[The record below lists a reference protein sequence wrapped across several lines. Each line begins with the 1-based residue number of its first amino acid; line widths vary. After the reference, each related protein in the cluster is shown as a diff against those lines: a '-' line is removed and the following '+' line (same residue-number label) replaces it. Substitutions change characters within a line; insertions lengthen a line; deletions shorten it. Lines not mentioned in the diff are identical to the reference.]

1 MCGLLKPE
9 KIPVSLLDI
18 DGDVNAMWNVYFNK
32 RSLNGDEGEE
42 YKKNTDQKYI
52 EESFSVKGDIVSDTE
67 GHGAL
72 FNELFSWYSIILA
85 NSVLS
90 IDGEHTVDC
99 NLKEEINRV
108 LGYYTDEEQE
118 WVKNALYE
126 YILESGLVDDNGKV
140 RFNISKIDYLY
151 DLLPITK
158 IEVRWLLSVLD
169 DPLARV
175 FLSPEQINV
184 VRKCLSCAP
193 FKVEKLQIDA
203 INYFDRYNIEG
214 RISKGKKHIAQKGRV
229 NEKDLFHIR
238 ALYRAIVNEQ
248 KVHIVYRNWEGKKRH
263 ATCAPVRIE
272 YSRRDDV
279 FRVWYVHV
287 QNAESKIG
295 IINIPRIVRVEELVG
310 ECFDLKEQRK
320 ILDKL
325 YDKTMTSIQIEFYQG
340 RKNLPDR
347 ILTEFSLWKK
357 KCVYDPLSYKFT
369 MTLYYSAL
377 DEKEILIRL
386 LSYGPY
392 IRVIAS
398 EDNYILSEIQDR
410 IKKQREIIRDREF
423 EIG

>member
-1 MCGLLKPE
+1 M
-9 KIPVSLLDI
+9 
-18 DGDVNAMWNVYFNK
+18 
-32 RSLNGDEGEE
+32 
-42 YKKNTDQKYI
+42 
-52 EESFSVKGDIVSDTE
+52 
-67 GHGAL
+67 
-72 FNELFSWYSIILA
+72 
-85 NSVLS
+85 
-90 IDGEHTVDC
+90 
-99 NLKEEINRV
+99 
-108 LGYYTDEEQE
+108 
-118 WVKNALYE
+118 
-126 YILESGLVDDNGKV
+126 
-140 RFNISKIDYLY
+140 
-151 DLLPITK
+151 
-158 IEVRWLLSVLD
+158 
-169 DPLARV
+169 
-175 FLSPEQINV
+175 
-184 VRKCLSCAP
+184 
-193 FKVEKLQIDA
+193 
-203 INYFDRYNIEG
+203 
-214 RISKGKKHIAQKGRV
+214 
-229 NEKDLFHIR
+229 
-238 ALYRAIVNEQ
+238 
-248 KVHIVYRNWEGKKRH
+248 
-263 ATCAPVRIE
+263 RIE

-340 RKNLPDR
+340 IKNLPDR

-369 MTLYYSAL
+369 MILYYSAL

>member
-1 MCGLLKPE
+1 
-9 KIPVSLLDI
+9 
-18 DGDVNAMWNVYFNK
+18 MWNVYFNK
-32 RSLNGDEGEE
+32 RILTGDEGEE
-42 YKKNTDQKYI
+42 YKKNTDQKYT
-52 EESFSVKGDIVSDTE
+52 EESFVVKGDIVSDTE

-118 WVKNALYE
+118 WVKNILYA

-140 RFNISKIDYLY
+140 RFNVTKIDYLY

-175 FLSPEQINV
+175 FLSPEQINA
-184 VRKCLSCAP
+184 VRERLACAP
-193 FKVEKLQIDA
+193 FKVEKLQIDT
-203 INYFDRYNIEG
+203 INYFDRYNVEG

-263 ATCAPVRIE
+263 AICGPVRIE
-272 YSRRDDV
+272 YSRRDDI
-279 FRVWYVHV
+279 FRVWYVHE
-287 QNAESKIG
+287 QNAELKIG
-295 IINIPRIVRVEELVG
+295 IINIPRIVRVEELVD
-310 ECFDLKEQRK
+310 ECFDLKEQGK

-325 YDKTMTSIQIEFYQG
+325 YDETMTSIQIEFYQG
-340 RKNLPDR
+340 IKNLPDR